1 MVKISRNRMALNRL
15 ASCRAVL
22 HVDTQK
28 VRSKLLHKLE
38 NLYDLSYS
46 MARNPKLSLV
56 DRNKWTRVAAYTAQ
70 TINCVAAGFDEQQID
85 KQLNELESLVN
96 EARTKAKAGNAQTR
110 TPVDRESG
118 DSSRSC

>member
-1 MVKISRNRMALNRL
+1 MVEISLNRMSLNRL

-38 NLYDLSYS
+38 DLYDLAYS

-56 DRNKWTRVAAYTAQ
+56 DRNKWIRVADYTTQ
-70 TINCVAAGFDEQQID
+70 MINCVCA
-85 KQLNELESLVN
+85 
-96 EARTKAKAGNAQTR
+96 
-110 TPVDRESG
+110 
-118 DSSRSC
+118 